1 MANIDVFQ
9 PSAVK
14 NPTVV
19 VNCNLPIGT
28 AAQVEVYVGPNI
40 STKTVTSGKKS
51 FTAPA
56 ANTNSSPITCQIT
69 LPAIPAQYHVYVA
82 VYDTNGNMVGN
93 AQYTNDM
100 VIFTATLVGN
110 INWS

>member
-1 MANIDVFQ
+1 MSTVDVFQ

-19 VNCNLPIGT
+19 VNCNMPLGT
-28 AAQVEVYVGPNI
+28 PGQVDVFLGPNNTTRI
-40 STKTVTSGKKS
+40 AASNKIA

-56 ANTNSSPITCQIT
+56 ANTNSSPITVPIT
-69 LPAIPAQYHVYVA
+69 LPATPAQYHVYVTL
-82 VYDTNGNMVGN
+82 YDQNSHVLGV
-93 AQYTNDM
+93 AQWTNDTI
-100 VIFTATLVGN
+100 IFTATLVGN